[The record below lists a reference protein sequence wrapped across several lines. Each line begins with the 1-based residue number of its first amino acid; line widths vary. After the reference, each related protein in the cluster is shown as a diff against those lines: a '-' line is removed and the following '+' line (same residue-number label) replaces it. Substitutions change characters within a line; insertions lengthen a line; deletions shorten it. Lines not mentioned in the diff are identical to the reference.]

1 MYFFINFLIIL
12 IILQSF
18 LVIISK
24 NSVTSV
30 LYLIGAYILTS
41 FLFLI
46 LGAEFLSIIL
56 IIIYV
61 GAVSILFIFV
71 IMMLNVRVVEVYN
84 TIINYI
90 PIGLFIG
97 CFFFSELMYMIY
109 MDFGISSYI
118 GSSSYTSNWIYDINL
133 KSNLNFIGEVFYNN
147 YYYLLWFAGLLL
159 LLAMVGAIA
168 LTIDVDA
175 RDFYTTSQNT
185 YLKASRANRKILFV
199 GTDVQTKKI

>member
-1 MYFFINFLIIL
+1 MYFLINILIIL

-30 LYLIGAYILTS
+30 LYLIGAYVLTS
-41 FLFLI
+41 FIFLI

-56 IIIYV
+56 VIIYV

-97 CFFFSELMYMIY
+97 CFFFGELMYMIY
-109 MDFGISSYI
+109 IDFGMSSYM
-118 GSSSYTSNWIYDINL
+118 GSNSYTSN
-133 KSNLNFIGEVFYNN
+133 
-147 YYYLLWFAGLLL
+147 
-159 LLAMVGAIA
+159 
-168 LTIDVDA
+168 
-175 RDFYTTSQNT
+175 
-185 YLKASRANRKILFV
+185 
-199 GTDVQTKKI
+199 